1 MTLSSPQ
8 RKPSLSYYGIKRIF
22 FQGKYA
28 ITDINGLQAQ
38 GNALKDSEEK
48 KARHRWM
55 TGLQIYSGGVLLS
68 HDLSVIVSSAQEDFT
83 SVFEMGTGV
92 TPPV

>member
-1 MTLSSPQ
+1 M
-8 RKPSLSYYGIKRIF
+8 RICDHCF
-22 FQGKYA
+22 W
-28 ITDINGLQAQ
+28 DLRV
-38 GNALKDSEEK
+38 SENYFGMLIK